1 MKNNQ
6 YQTNYELGK
15 KVQKRL
21 IEFGIENPVNHQL
34 IKQWSNEK
42 HLDSLAKK
50 LIPFLENLGIYSN
63 HEDSSH
69 TANRLVDYWCNQ
81 LFYGLDYN
89 YFPQINLMPNEF
101 AYHNPL
107 IAENIK
113 FTSTCEHHL
122 VPIHGVA
129 IIAYKPDSI
138 LVGLNKLNSVLDFFV
153 HRPQLQERLVK
164 QIFISLQYLLKTE
177 NIAILIK
184 ARHDC
189 ICSNGISD
197 LTSTHTTFEL
207 GGVFDTDAVLKENL
221 LNKLMKQSI

>member
-6 YQTNYELGK
+6 HQTNYELGK
-15 KVQKRL
+15 EVQQCL
-21 IEFGIENPVNHQL
+21 INFGIENPVNHKFITLWNNQ
-34 IKQWSNEK
+34 E
-42 HLDSLAKK
+42 HLDDLTKK
-50 LIPFLENLGIYSN
+50 LTPFLESLGIYAN
-63 HEDSSH
+63 HEDSTH

-81 LFYGLDYN
+81 LFYGLDYK
-89 YFPQINLMPNEF
+89 YFPQINPMPNEF

-129 IIAYKPDSI
+129 IIGYIPDSV
-138 LVGLNKLNSVLDFFV
+138 LVGLNKLNLVLDFFA

-164 QIFISLQYLLKTE
+164 QLFISLQYLLKTE
-177 NIAILIK
+177 NVAILIK

-189 ICSNGISD
+189 ICSNGVND

-207 GGVFDTDAVLKENL
+207 GGVFDTDNTLKENL
-221 LNKLMKQSI
+221 FSLLRLQPI